1 MWRYLPT
8 VKNEVQQYDHGGG
21 LGVEERDVENSTCE
35 SRFVGSRPDK
45 DWGHLLPVLRRNDYH
60 ITRYSGIRIDRC
72 TESLLPLRF
81 ESLSSHTNDM
91 SSKDKV
97 LPAAGPNQT
106 YVEVSALNGGW
117 VTLPE
122 KVE

>member
-1 MWRYLPT
+1 
-8 VKNEVQQYDHGGG
+8 
-21 LGVEERDVENSTCE
+21 
-35 SRFVGSRPDK
+35 
-45 DWGHLLPVLRRNDYH
+45 
-60 ITRYSGIRIDRC
+60 
-72 TESLLPLRF
+72 
-81 ESLSSHTNDM
+81 M

-122 KVE
+122 KVKYRILSSNHEMIFD